1 MNSKIIRTIC
11 FECHSRCGVLLEVKE
26 GKLVGIKG
34 DKEHPISHGYLCPK
48 GRACMEIIYHPERI
62 TKPLIRSGTK
72 GKGQFEAVSWDRA
85 LDVIAERLLDYREKW
100 GAESVVIGTGTTRG
114 MGPWINRF
122 LTFFGSPNYMAPVNM
137 SGGPLELGNI
147 ATCGFT
153 SIPDFASSK
162 CIVLWAHN
170 PPQSWPGLFMQDI
183 KRGLKAGAKLIVV
196 DPRGIPLALK
206 ADHWLPIRPGTDT
219 ALALG
224 FIHFIIKNE
233 LYDKEFVEKW
243 TSGFDRLA
251 EHVASFTPEKCAEIT
266 WLSTD
271 AIESAALTY
280 AHTKPACIGGGI
292 GGLCQSVNA
301 FDIWRSLTILTA
313 ITGNLEVPGG
323 SLKYTPPTGS
333 RSHYGDDFSAY
344 RNLPEEKAK
353 KTLNLPQYPL
363 LAPIPIFPEAAW
375 KAILEHKPYPV
386 KAIGLFANN
395 PMCSYANSQYV
406 KKALTALDFLFTADY
421 FHTPTTE
428 LADVILPPAH
438 WTERDD
444 VEDLVM
450 KGYVFCQP
458 KAVEPVP
465 ECRSEKQIFIDLAQK
480 MGLEGYWKTVEES
493 LDYRLEPVGMTFE
506 EFKKVG
512 QIANPVVY
520 KSYEKNNGFETPSGK
535 VELYADYLEDMGIAP
550 LPNFREPPESPV
562 SRPDLWQEYPLVLT
576 TGGRNLVYYHSA
588 HRNIHS
594 LRKRSPDPELEIHPE
609 TAAALGIED
618 GEWVYLATPRGRIE
632 IKARFFE
639 HIHRKVVHAPHGYWY
654 GVENG
659 WERVNINMV
668 TDNQPPT
675 CPVTA
680 SVPVRGLLCRVEK
693 QK

>member
-1 MNSKIIRTIC
+1 
-11 FECHSRCGVLLEVKE
+11 
-26 GKLVGIKG
+26 
-34 DKEHPISHGYLCPK
+34 
-48 GRACMEIIYHPERI
+48 
-62 TKPLIRSGTK
+62 
-72 GKGQFEAVSWDRA
+72 
-85 LDVIAERLLDYREKW
+85 
-100 GAESVVIGTGTTRG
+100 
-114 MGPWINRF
+114 
-122 LTFFGSPNYMAPVNM
+122 
-137 SGGPLELGNI
+137 
-147 ATCGFT
+147 
-153 SIPDFASSK
+153 
-162 CIVLWAHN
+162 
-170 PPQSWPGLFMQDI
+170 
-183 KRGLKAGAKLIVV
+183 
-196 DPRGIPLALK
+196 
-206 ADHWLPIRPGTDT
+206 
-219 ALALG
+219 
-224 FIHFIIKNE
+224 
-233 LYDKEFVEKW
+233 
-243 TSGFDRLA
+243 
-251 EHVASFTPEKCAEIT
+251 
-266 WLSTD
+266 LSTD

>member
-1 MNSKIIRTIC
+1 MSLKIIRSIC

-34 DKEHPISHGYLCPK
+34 DKEHPISHGYLCSK

-62 TKPLIRSGTK
+62 TKPLIRTGVK
-72 GKGQFEAVSWDRA
+72 RKGQFEASSWDQA
-85 LDVIAERLLDYREKW
+85 LDVIAGRLLDYREKW

-122 LTFFGSPNYMAPVNM
+122 LTLFGSPNYMAPANM
-137 SGGPLELGNI
+137 SGGPLEVGSI
-147 ATCGFT
+147 ATCGFP
-153 SIPDFASSK
+153 IMPDFASSK

-170 PPQSWPGLFMQDI
+170 PPQSWPGLFMHDI
-183 KRGLKAGAKLIVV
+183 KQGLKAGAKLIVV
-196 DPRGIPLALK
+196 DPRGTPLARK

-219 ALALG
+219 ALLLC
-224 FIHFIIKNE
+224 FINIIIKNE
-233 LYDKEFVEKW
+233 LYDEEFVRKW
-243 TSGFDRLA
+243 TSGFNRLA

-266 WLSTD
+266 WLSAD
-271 AIESAALTY
+271 AIESAAFTY
-280 AHTKPACIGGGI
+280 ARTKPACISGGPAGV
-292 GGLCQSVNA
+292 CQAVTA
-301 FDIWRSLTILTA
+301 FDISRSITILSA

-323 SLKYTPPTGS
+323 SLKYIPPTGN
-333 RSHYGDDFSAY
+333 RSHYGEDFCAY
-344 RNLPEEKAK
+344 RNLPEEQAK
-353 KTLNLPQYPL
+353 KKLNLDYPL
-363 LAPIPIFPEAAW
+363 LGPVPIPPETAW
-375 KAILEHKPYPV
+375 KAILEQKPYAV

-395 PMCSYANSQYV
+395 PMCAYANSQHV
-406 KKALTALDFLFTADY
+406 KKALTALDFLFMADY

-444 VEDLVM
+444 VEDFIM
-450 KGYVFCQP
+450 KGYLFYQP

-465 ECRSEKQIFIDLAQK
+465 ECRSERQIFIDLAQK
-480 MGLEGYWKTVEES
+480 IGLEGYWKTLEEAF
-493 LDYRLEPVGMTFE
+493 DYRLEPVGMTFE

-520 KSYEKNNGFETPSGK
+520 KSYEKNNRFETPSGK
-535 VELYADYLEDMGIAP
+535 VELYANYLEDMGIEP

-588 HRNIHS
+588 HRNIPS
-594 LRKRSPDPELEIHPE
+594 LRKHSPDPEIEIHPE
-609 TAAALGIED
+609 TAAQLGIED
-618 GEWVYLATPRGRIE
+618 GEWVYLVSPRGRIE
-632 IKARFFE
+632 IKVRLFK
-639 HIHRKVVHAPHGYWY
+639 HIHPKVVHAPHGYWY

-659 WERVNINMV
+659 WKRVNINMI
-668 TDNQPPT
+668 TDNQPI

-693 QK
+693 RKQA